1 MSILHNGWSIMN
13 SLGPFSGELQ
23 SPSRNWYG
31 RSPQKSTRDAK
42 KFARAFLRIF
52 EFFAANKHHDIRLL
66 GAGNDFVRDF
76 AIPLPPSFSVEVMNR
91 QLAAVV
97 VDRKQLGS
105 YKRQSNDG
113 GAAFSKTQR
122 LA

>member
-1 MSILHNGWSIMN
+1 M
-13 SLGPFSGELQ
+13 
-23 SPSRNWYG
+23 
-31 RSPQKSTRDAK
+31 
-42 KFARAFLRIF
+42 RIF
-52 EFFAANKHHDIRLL
+52 EFFAANKHLDIRLL

-97 VDRKQLGS
+97 VDHKQLGS